1 MFLIEQKENT
11 MGMTPT
17 QRYRLRQY
25 LDKVRKRR
33 EYNDSLKNKSKFF
46 SGIKKVLKVGFWFFL
61 VKGIFWLLVLF
72 GVLEIL

>member
-11 MGMTPT
+11 MPMTPI

-25 LDKVRKRR
+25 LDKIRKRR

-46 SGIKKVLKVGFWFFL
+46 SEIKNTIKRWF
-61 VKGIFWLLVLF
+61 KK
-72 GVLEIL
+72 

>member
-11 MGMTPT
+11 MSMTPI

-33 EYNDSLKNKSKFF
+33 EYNDSLKNKSKIF

>member
-11 MGMTPT
+11 MPMTPI

-33 EYNDSLKNKSKFF
+33 EYNESLKNKSKIF
-46 SGIKKVLKVGFWFFL
+46 SGIKKVVKVGFWFFL

-72 GVLEIL
+72 GIVEFL